1 MSDNNELIN
10 YNNNIENLIYNVR
23 GQQVMLDCDLAMLYG
38 VETKRLNES
47 MKRNKNRFPLN
58 FCFQLTDE
66 EYVNLRSQNSTSN
79 INTRGG
85 RRYLPYVFTEQGIAM
100 LSSVLKS
107 DEAVEVSINI
117 MNAFVK
123 MRKFIST
130 NSLLFDRI
138 NNIELKQLQIEKD
151 TNKKFEEIFSY
162 ISSKEENEQ
171 KVFFE
176 GQIFD
181 AFSLIVSLIEKAET
195 SIILIDNYVDISGT
209 LNILSKKKENVK
221 VEIYTSSRTKLT
233 DQDITKFN
241 SQYGEL
247 VLKFNDNFHDRFLI
261 LDNNVLYHIGAS
273 IKDAGKKCFG
283 ITKIEDEV
291 ILNNI
296 LSHINN

>member
-1 MSDNNELIN
+1 
-10 YNNNIENLIYNVR
+10 
-23 GQQVMLDCDLAMLYG
+23 
-38 VETKRLNES
+38 
-47 MKRNKNRFPLN
+47 
-58 FCFQLTDE
+58 
-66 EYVNLRSQNSTSN
+66 
-79 INTRGG
+79 
-85 RRYLPYVFTEQGIAM
+85 M

-107 DEAVEVSINI
+107 DQAVEVSINI
-117 MNAFVK
+117 MNAFVR

-130 NSLLFDRI
+130 NALLFDRI

-162 ISSKEENEQ
+162 ISSKEEDEQ

-181 AFSLIVSLIEKAET
+181 AFSLIVSLIEKAGT
-195 SIILIDNYVDISGT
+195 LIILIDNYVDVSGT

-221 VEIYTSSRTKLT
+221 VEIYTSSKTKIT
-233 DQDITKFN
+233 EQDITKFN

-247 VLKFNDNFHDRFLI
+247 TLKYNDNFHDRFLI
-261 LDNNVLYHIGAS
+261 LDNTFLYHIGAS

-283 ITKIEDEV
+283 ITKIEDEL

-296 LSHINN
+296 LLHLN